1 MSFLLIST
9 SNNLSESNML
19 QTFHISVLVCSN
31 ASFTTK
37 GVAVHFNKK
46 KKGKKK
52 IFFHS
57 RFNTFKSFKWAVF
70 CFVFLFFLF
79 QSSCFSMK

>member
-1 MSFLLIST
+1 MSFLLISA

-37 GVAVHFNKK
+37 GVAVHFKK
-46 KKGKKK
+46 KK
-52 IFFHS
+52 FHS

-70 CFVFLFFLF
+70 WGLFCFEVNSDISPFL
-79 QSSCFSMK
+79 M